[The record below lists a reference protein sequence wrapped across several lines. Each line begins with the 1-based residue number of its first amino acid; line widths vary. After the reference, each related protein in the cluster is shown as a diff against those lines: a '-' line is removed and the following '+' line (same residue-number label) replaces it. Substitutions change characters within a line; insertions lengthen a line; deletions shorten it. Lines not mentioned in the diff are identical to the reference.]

1 MKSKKTMHFLVHGE
15 LINFKKQNESFEI
28 GVRVFE
34 FLAYIIS
41 INFRDDFLYVLVISH
56 AKFSESLF

>member
-1 MKSKKTMHFLVHGE
+1 MKSKKTMHFLVHEE

-34 FLAYIIS
+34 FLAYIIC